1 MDLGQDKMVSGVVI
15 QGGKHRD
22 RNVFMKRFKVGH
34 SLDGEEWT
42 MVKED
47 NSNKPKV
54 GLLMRLSDRGRNAFC
69 CCHRFLHVVISYIL
83 LQKIHRVA
91 QNHMYRIKGY
101 LKFHLIG
108 VSLRFSLFF
117 EE

>member
-42 MVKED
+42 LVKD
-47 NSNKPKV
+47 NTTKPKV
-54 GLLMRLSDRGRNAFC
+54 GSCSWVSQMGDVLAFHC
-69 CCHRFLHVVISYIL
+69 CGRFLRVVISCAL
-83 LQKIHRVA
+83 L
-91 QNHMYRIKGY
+91 
-101 LKFHLIG
+101 LKLNSHTTY
-108 VSLRFSLFF
+108 
-117 EE
+117 